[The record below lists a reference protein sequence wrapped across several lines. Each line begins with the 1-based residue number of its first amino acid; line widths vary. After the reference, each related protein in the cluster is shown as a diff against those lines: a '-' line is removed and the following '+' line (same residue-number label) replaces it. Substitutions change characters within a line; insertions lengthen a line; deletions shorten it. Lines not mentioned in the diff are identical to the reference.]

1 MANKDDIFYIS
12 PLTDFG
18 FKKCFR
24 DETVMKGFL
33 NALFKYAKM
42 GMQIESITYLN
53 NESDAD
59 TQKKHRVIF
68 DLKCK
73 LSNGEYVIVEMQN
86 ERQSFIDRRIL
97 YYMSRG
103 VSQQGDI
110 VSRKGDKVTREEK
123 KEWDYDIK
131 KVIGVFLFN
140 FNVPGEEDCPVSRH
154 CIVNMNKR
162 GKQVSNDLFEYWKIQ
177 LPHFRSYHFSPEDC
191 KKLLDCWLF
200 NISNM
205 DKMKTTMP
213 FITKSAG
220 LSRLNEVGRFFALS
234 PKEQD
239 RYIKENFDD
248 VVVFRDVMN
257 VKMQESRAEGRA
269 EGEKIG
275 VEKGEKQA
283 KLATARKM
291 LSKGYSVDIIADI
304 TGLSESEINGL
315 YIFENE

>member
-1 MANKDDIFYIS
+1 MNKEDIYYIS
-12 PLTDFG
+12 PLSDFG

-24 DETVMKGFL
+24 DEIVMKGFL
-33 NALFKYAKM
+33 NALFKYA
-42 GMQIESITYLN
+42 GMDLQIENITYLN

-59 TQKKHRVIF
+59 TRKKHRVIF

-110 VSRKGDKVTREEK
+110 VSHNGDIVTREEK
-123 KEWDYDIK
+123 REWDFDIK

-154 CIVNMNKR
+154 CIVNVSKR
-162 GKQVSNDLFEYWKIQ
+162 GKHISNDLFEYWKIQ
-177 LPHFRSYHFSPEDC
+177 LPHFRSKIFKPEDC

-205 DKMKTTMP
+205 DKMNTTMP

-220 LSRLNEVGRFFALS
+220 LSRLNELGRFHAMS
-234 PKEQD
+234 QKEQD

-248 VVVFRDVMN
+248 VVVIKDVIK
-257 VKMQESRAEGRA
+257 VKMQESREEGRA
-269 EGEKIG
+269 EGER
-275 VEKGEKQA
+275 A
-283 KLATARKM
+283 KSLETAAKM
-291 LSKGYSVDIIADI
+291 KLRGYSVDVICDI
-304 TGLSESEINGL
+304 TGLTPDEVGKL
-315 YIFENE
+315 

>member
-1 MANKDDIFYIS
+1 LS
-12 PLTDFG
+12 DFG

-24 DETVMKGFL
+24 DEIVMKGFL
-33 NALFKYAKM
+33 NALFKYA
-42 GMQIESITYLN
+42 GMDLQIENITYLN

-59 TQKKHRVIF
+59 TRKKHRVIF

-110 VSRKGDKVTREEK
+110 VSHNGDIVTREEK
-123 KEWDYDIK
+123 REWDFDIK

-154 CIVNMNKR
+154 CIVNVSKR
-162 GKQVSNDLFEYWKIQ
+162 GKHISNDLFEYWKIQ
-177 LPHFRSYHFSPEDC
+177 LPHFRSKIFKPEDC

-205 DKMKTTMP
+205 DKMNTTMP

-220 LSRLNEVGRFFALS
+220 LSRLNELGRFHAMS
-234 PKEQD
+234 QKEQD

-248 VVVFRDVMN
+248 VVVIKDVIK
-257 VKMQESRAEGRA
+257 VKMQESREEGRA
-269 EGEKIG
+269 EGER
-275 VEKGEKQA
+275 A
-283 KLATARKM
+283 KSLETAAKM
-291 LSKGYSVDIIADI
+291 KLRGYSVDVICDI
-304 TGLSESEINGL
+304 TGLTPDEVGKL
-315 YIFENE
+315 

>member
-1 MANKDDIFYIS
+1 MNKEDIYYIS
-12 PLTDFG
+12 PLSDFG

-24 DETVMKGFL
+24 DEIVMKGFL
-33 NALFKYAKM
+33 NALFKYA
-42 GMQIESITYLN
+42 GMDLQIETITYLN

-59 TQKKHRVIF
+59 TRKKHRVIF

-110 VSRKGDKVTREEK
+110 VSHKGDIVTREEK
-123 KEWDYDIK
+123 REWDFDIK

-154 CIVNMNKR
+154 CIVNVSKR
-162 GKQVSNDLFEYWKIQ
+162 GKHISNDLFEYWKIQ
-177 LPHFRSYHFSPEDC
+177 LPHFRSKIFKPEDC

-205 DKMKTTMP
+205 DKMNTTMP

-220 LSRLNEVGRFFALS
+220 LSRLNELGRFHAMS
-234 PKEQD
+234 QKEQD

-248 VVVFRDVMN
+248 VVVIKDVIK
-257 VKMQESRAEGRA
+257 VKMQESREEGRA
-269 EGEKIG
+269 EGER
-275 VEKGEKQA
+275 A
-283 KLATARKM
+283 KSLETAAKM
-291 LSKGYSVDIIADI
+291 KLRGYSVDVICDI
-304 TGLSESEINGL
+304 TGLTPDEVGKL
-315 YIFENE
+315 

>member
-1 MANKDDIFYIS
+1 MNKEDIYYIS
-12 PLTDFG
+12 PLSDFG

-24 DETVMKGFL
+24 DEIVMKGFL
-33 NALFKYAKM
+33 NALFKYA
-42 GMQIESITYLN
+42 GMDLQIENITYLN

-59 TQKKHRVIF
+59 TRKKHRVIF

-110 VSRKGDKVTREEK
+110 VSHKGDIVTREEK
-123 KEWDYDIK
+123 REWDFDIK

-154 CIVNMNKR
+154 CIVNVSKR
-162 GKQVSNDLFEYWKIQ
+162 GKHISNDLFEYWKIQ
-177 LPHFRSYHFSPEDC
+177 LPHFRSKIFKPEDC

-205 DKMKTTMP
+205 DKMNTTMP

-220 LSRLNEVGRFFALS
+220 LSRLNELGRFHAMS
-234 PKEQD
+234 QKEQD

-248 VVVFRDVMN
+248 VVVIKDVIK
-257 VKMQESRAEGRA
+257 VKMQESREEGRA
-269 EGEKIG
+269 EGER
-275 VEKGEKQA
+275 A
-283 KLATARKM
+283 KSLETAAKM
-291 LSKGYSVDIIADI
+291 KLRGYSVDVICDI
-304 TGLSESEINGL
+304 TGLTPDEVGKL
-315 YIFENE
+315 

>member
-1 MANKDDIFYIS
+1 MNKEDIYYIS
-12 PLTDFG
+12 PLSDFG

-24 DETVMKGFL
+24 DEIVMKGFL
-33 NALFKYAKM
+33 NALFKYA
-42 GMQIESITYLN
+42 GMDLLIENITYLN

-59 TQKKHRVIF
+59 TRKKHRLIF

-110 VSRKGDKVTREEK
+110 VSHNGDIVTREEK
-123 KEWDYDIK
+123 REWDFDIK

-154 CIVNMNKR
+154 CIVNVSKR
-162 GKQVSNDLFEYWKIQ
+162 GKHISNDLFEYWKIQ
-177 LPHFRSYHFSPEDC
+177 LPHFRSKIFKPEDC

-205 DKMKTTMP
+205 DKMNTTMP

-220 LSRLNEVGRFFALS
+220 LSRLNELGRFHAMS
-234 PKEQD
+234 QKEQD

-248 VVVFRDVMN
+248 VVVIKDVIK
-257 VKMQESRAEGRA
+257 VKMQESREEGRA
-269 EGEKIG
+269 EGER
-275 VEKGEKQA
+275 A
-283 KLATARKM
+283 KSLETAAKM
-291 LSKGYSVDIIADI
+291 KLRGYSVDVICDI
-304 TGLSESEINGL
+304 TGLTPDEVGKL
-315 YIFENE
+315 

>member
-1 MANKDDIFYIS
+1 MNTEDIYYIS
-12 PLTDFG
+12 PLSDFG

-24 DETVMKGFL
+24 DEIVMKDFL
-33 NALFKYAKM
+33 NALFKYARM
-42 GMQIESITYLN
+42 DLQIESITYLN

-59 TQKKHRVIF
+59 TKKKHRVIF

-110 VSRKGDKVTREEK
+110 VSHKGDIVTREEK

-162 GKQVSNDLFEYWKIQ
+162 GKHISNDLFEYWKIQ
-177 LPHFRSYHFSPEDC
+177 LPHFRSTGFKPEAC
-191 KKLLDCWLF
+191 KELLEYWLF
-200 NISNM
+200 NLSNM
-205 DKMKTTMP
+205 DKMNTTMP

-220 LSRLNEVGRFFALS
+220 LSRLNELGRFHAMS
-234 PKEQD
+234 QKEQD

-248 VVVFRDVMN
+248 VVVIKDVIN
-257 VKMQESRAEGRA
+257 VKMQEGRA
-269 EGEKIG
+269 MGLVEGEK
-275 VEKGEKQA
+275 KGAMQKA
-283 KLATARKM
+283 LSIARAMKLH
-291 LSKGYSVDIIADI
+291 GDDIDYIAAI
-304 TGLSESEINGL
+304 TGLTPDEIANL
-315 YIFENE
+315 

>member
-1 MANKDDIFYIS
+1 MANNDIFYIS

-24 DETVMKGFL
+24 DEVVMKGFL
-33 NALFKYAKM
+33 NALFKYAGM
-42 GMQIESITYLN
+42 GLQIEDITYLN

-59 TQKKHRVIF
+59 TRKKHRVIF

-73 LSNGEYVIVEMQN
+73 LNNGEFVIVEMQN

-110 VSRKGDKVTREEK
+110 VSRKGDTVTREEK
-123 KEWDYDIK
+123 KEWNYDIK

-154 CIVNMNKR
+154 CIVNMSKR
-162 GKQVSNDLFEYWKIQ
+162 GKHISNDLFEYWKIQ
-177 LPHFRSYHFSPEDC
+177 LPHFRLKNFKPEDC
-191 KKLLDCWLF
+191 KQLLDCWLF

-205 DKMKTTMP
+205 DTMNTTMP
-213 FITKSAG
+213 FVTKSAG
-220 LSRLNEVGRFFALS
+220 LSRLNEVGRFFAMS
-234 PKEQD
+234 QKEQD

-248 VVVFRDVMN
+248 VVVFKDVVN
-257 VKMQESRAEGRA
+257 VKVQESRAEGRA
-269 EGEKIG
+269 EGRAEQASETAYQMKVDGMPIDVIVKYTG
-275 VEKGEKQA
+275 LTPDEIA
-283 KLATARKM
+283 KL
-291 LSKGYSVDIIADI
+291 
-304 TGLSESEINGL
+304 
-315 YIFENE
+315 

>member
-1 MANKDDIFYIS
+1 MNKEDIYYIS
-12 PLTDFG
+12 PLSDFG

-24 DETVMKGFL
+24 DEIVMKGFL
-33 NALFKYAKM
+33 NALFKYA
-42 GMQIESITYLN
+42 GMDLQIENITYLN

-59 TQKKHRVIF
+59 TRKKHRVIF

-110 VSRKGDKVTREEK
+110 VSHKGDIVTREEK
-123 KEWDYDIK
+123 REWDFDIK

-154 CIVNMNKR
+154 CIVNVSKR
-162 GKQVSNDLFEYWKIQ
+162 GKHISNDLFEYWKIQ
-177 LPHFRSYHFSPEDC
+177 LPHFRSKIFKPEDC

-205 DKMKTTMP
+205 DKMNTTMP

-220 LSRLNEVGRFFALS
+220 LSRLNELGRFHAMS
-234 PKEQD
+234 QKEQD

-248 VVVFRDVMN
+248 VVVIKDVIK
-257 VKMQESRAEGRA
+257 VKMQESREEGRA
-269 EGEKIG
+269 EGER
-275 VEKGEKQA
+275 A
-283 KLATARKM
+283 KSLETAAKM
-291 LSKGYSVDIIADI
+291 KLRGYSVDVICDI
-304 TGLSESEINGL
+304 TGLTPDEVGNL
-315 YIFENE
+315 

>member
-1 MANKDDIFYIS
+1 MNKEDIYYIS
-12 PLTDFG
+12 PLSDFG

-24 DETVMKGFL
+24 DEIVMKGFL
-33 NALFKYAKM
+33 NALFKYAGM
-42 GMQIESITYLN
+42 AMQIENITYLN

-59 TQKKHRVIF
+59 TRKKHRVIF

-110 VSRKGDKVTREEK
+110 VSHNGDIVTREEK
-123 KEWDYDIK
+123 REWDFDIK

-154 CIVNMNKR
+154 CIVNVSKR
-162 GKQVSNDLFEYWKIQ
+162 GKHISNDLFEYWKIQ
-177 LPHFRSYHFSPEDC
+177 LPHFRSKIFKPEDC

-205 DKMKTTMP
+205 DKMNTTMP

-220 LSRLNEVGRFFALS
+220 LSRLNELGRFHAMS
-234 PKEQD
+234 QKEQD

-248 VVVFRDVMN
+248 VVVIKDVIK
-257 VKMQESRAEGRA
+257 VKMQESREEGRA
-269 EGEKIG
+269 EGER
-275 VEKGEKQA
+275 A
-283 KLATARKM
+283 KSLETAAKM
-291 LSKGYSVDIIADI
+291 KLRGYSVDVICDI
-304 TGLSESEINGL
+304 TGLTPDEVGKL
-315 YIFENE
+315 

>member
-1 MANKDDIFYIS
+1 MNKEDIYYIS
-12 PLTDFG
+12 PLSDFG

-24 DETVMKGFL
+24 DEIVMKGFL
-33 NALFKYAKM
+33 NALFKYA
-42 GMQIESITYLN
+42 GMDLQIENITYLN

-59 TQKKHRVIF
+59 TRKKHRVIF

-110 VSRKGDKVTREEK
+110 VSHKGDIVTREEK
-123 KEWDYDIK
+123 REWDFDIK

-154 CIVNMNKR
+154 CIVNVSKR
-162 GKQVSNDLFEYWKIQ
+162 GKHISNDLFEYWKIQ
-177 LPHFRSYHFSPEDC
+177 SPHFRSKIFKPEDC

-205 DKMKTTMP
+205 DKMNTTMP

-220 LSRLNEVGRFFALS
+220 LSRLNELGRFHAMS
-234 PKEQD
+234 QKEQD

-248 VVVFRDVMN
+248 VVVIKDVIK
-257 VKMQESRAEGRA
+257 VKMQESREEGRA
-269 EGEKIG
+269 EGER
-275 VEKGEKQA
+275 A
-283 KLATARKM
+283 KSLETAAKM
-291 LSKGYSVDIIADI
+291 KLRGYSVDVICDI
-304 TGLSESEINGL
+304 TGLTPDEVGKL
-315 YIFENE
+315 

>member
-1 MANKDDIFYIS
+1 MNKEDIYYIS
-12 PLTDFG
+12 PLSDFG

-24 DETVMKGFL
+24 DEIVMKGFL
-33 NALFKYAKM
+33 NALFKYA
-42 GMQIESITYLN
+42 GMDLLIENITYLN

-59 TQKKHRVIF
+59 TRKKHRVIF

-110 VSRKGDKVTREEK
+110 VSHKGDIVTREEK
-123 KEWDYDIK
+123 REWDFDIK

-154 CIVNMNKR
+154 CIVNVSKR
-162 GKQVSNDLFEYWKIQ
+162 GKHISNDLFEYWKIQ
-177 LPHFRSYHFSPEDC
+177 LPHFRSKIFKPEDC

-205 DKMKTTMP
+205 DKMNTTMP

-220 LSRLNEVGRFFALS
+220 LSRLNELGRFHAMS
-234 PKEQD
+234 QKEQD

-248 VVVFRDVMN
+248 VVVIKDVIK
-257 VKMQESRAEGRA
+257 VKMQESREEGRA
-269 EGEKIG
+269 EGER
-275 VEKGEKQA
+275 A
-283 KLATARKM
+283 KSLETAAKM
-291 LSKGYSVDIIADI
+291 KLRGYSVDVICDI
-304 TGLSESEINGL
+304 TGLTPDEVGKL
-315 YIFENE
+315 

>member
-1 MANKDDIFYIS
+1 MNKEDIYYIS
-12 PLTDFG
+12 PLSDFG

-24 DETVMKGFL
+24 DEIVMKGFL
-33 NALFKYAKM
+33 NALFKYA
-42 GMQIESITYLN
+42 GMDLLIENITYLN

-59 TQKKHRVIF
+59 TRKKHRVIF

-110 VSRKGDKVTREEK
+110 VSHNGDIVTREEK
-123 KEWDYDIK
+123 REWDFDIK

-154 CIVNMNKR
+154 CIVNVSKR
-162 GKQVSNDLFEYWKIQ
+162 GKHISNDLFEYWKIQ
-177 LPHFRSYHFSPEDC
+177 LPHFRSKIFKPEDC

-205 DKMKTTMP
+205 DKMNTTMP

-220 LSRLNEVGRFFALS
+220 LSRLNELGRFHAMS
-234 PKEQD
+234 QKEQD

-248 VVVFRDVMN
+248 VVVIKDVIK
-257 VKMQESRAEGRA
+257 VKMQESREEGRA
-269 EGEKIG
+269 EGER
-275 VEKGEKQA
+275 A
-283 KLATARKM
+283 KSLETAAKM
-291 LSKGYSVDIIADI
+291 KLRGYSVDVICDI
-304 TGLSESEINGL
+304 TGLTPDEVGKL
-315 YIFENE
+315 

>member
-1 MANKDDIFYIS
+1 MNKEDIYYIS
-12 PLTDFG
+12 PLSDFG

-24 DETVMKGFL
+24 DEIVMKGFL
-33 NALFKYAKM
+33 NALFKYA
-42 GMQIESITYLN
+42 GMDLQIENITYLN

-59 TQKKHRVIF
+59 TRKKHRVIF

-110 VSRKGDKVTREEK
+110 VSHNGDIVTREEK
-123 KEWDYDIK
+123 REWDFDIK

-154 CIVNMNKR
+154 CIVNVSKR
-162 GKQVSNDLFEYWKIQ
+162 GKHISNDLFEYWKIQ
-177 LPHFRSYHFSPEDC
+177 SPHFRSKIFKPEDC

-205 DKMKTTMP
+205 DKMNTTMP

-220 LSRLNEVGRFFALS
+220 LSRLNELGRFHAMS
-234 PKEQD
+234 QKEQD

-248 VVVFRDVMN
+248 VVVIKDVIK
-257 VKMQESRAEGRA
+257 VKMQESREEGRA
-269 EGEKIG
+269 EGER
-275 VEKGEKQA
+275 A
-283 KLATARKM
+283 KSLETAAKM
-291 LSKGYSVDIIADI
+291 KLRGYSVDVICDI
-304 TGLSESEINGL
+304 TGLTPDEVGKL
-315 YIFENE
+315 

>member
-1 MANKDDIFYIS
+1 MNKEDIYYIS
-12 PLTDFG
+12 PLSDFG

-24 DETVMKGFL
+24 DEIVMKGFL
-33 NALFKYAKM
+33 NALFKYA
-42 GMQIESITYLN
+42 GMDLQIENITYLN

-59 TQKKHRVIF
+59 TRKKHRVIF

-110 VSRKGDKVTREEK
+110 VSHKGDIVTREEK
-123 KEWDYDIK
+123 REWDFDIK

-140 FNVPGEEDCPVSRH
+140 FNVPGEEGCPVSRH
-154 CIVNMNKR
+154 CIVNVSKR
-162 GKQVSNDLFEYWKIQ
+162 GKHISNDLFEYWKIQ
-177 LPHFRSYHFSPEDC
+177 LPHFRSKIFKPEDC

-205 DKMKTTMP
+205 DKMNTTMP

-220 LSRLNEVGRFFALS
+220 LSRLNELGRFHAMS
-234 PKEQD
+234 QKEQD

-248 VVVFRDVMN
+248 VVVIKDVIK
-257 VKMQESRAEGRA
+257 VKMQESREEGRA
-269 EGEKIG
+269 EGER
-275 VEKGEKQA
+275 A
-283 KLATARKM
+283 KSLETAAKM
-291 LSKGYSVDIIADI
+291 KLRGYSVDVICDI
-304 TGLSESEINGL
+304 TGLTPDEVGKL
-315 YIFENE
+315 

>member
-1 MANKDDIFYIS
+1 MNKEDIYYIS
-12 PLTDFG
+12 PLSDFG

-24 DETVMKGFL
+24 DEIVMKGFL
-33 NALFKYAKM
+33 NALFKYA
-42 GMQIESITYLN
+42 GMDLQIENITYLN

-59 TQKKHRVIF
+59 TRKKHRVIF

-110 VSRKGDKVTREEK
+110 VSHNGDIVTREEK
-123 KEWDYDIK
+123 REWDFDIK

-154 CIVNMNKR
+154 CIVNVSKR
-162 GKQVSNDLFEYWKIQ
+162 GKHISNDLFEYWKIQ
-177 LPHFRSYHFSPEDC
+177 LPHFRSKIFKPEDC

-205 DKMKTTMP
+205 DKMNTTMP

-220 LSRLNEVGRFFALS
+220 LSRLNELGRFHAMS
-234 PKEQD
+234 QKEQD

-248 VVVFRDVMN
+248 VVVIKDVIK
-257 VKMQESRAEGRA
+257 VKMQESREEGRA
-269 EGEKIG
+269 EGER
-275 VEKGEKQA
+275 A
-283 KLATARKM
+283 KSLETAAKM
-291 LSKGYSVDIIADI
+291 KLRGYSIDVICDI
-304 TGLSESEINGL
+304 TGLTPDEVGNL
-315 YIFENE
+315 